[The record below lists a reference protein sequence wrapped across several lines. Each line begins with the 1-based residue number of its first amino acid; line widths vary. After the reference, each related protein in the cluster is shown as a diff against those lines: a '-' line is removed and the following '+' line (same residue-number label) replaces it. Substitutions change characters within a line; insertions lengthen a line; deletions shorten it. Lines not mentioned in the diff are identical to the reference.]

1 MLSDCIK
8 FLLVLS
14 ETGDMLGR
22 GNGHKNTFYKVQL
35 IKNNLEVICKI
46 TATNPTLIIN

>member
-1 MLSDCIK
+1 MLGNFIR

-22 GNGHKNTFYKVQL
+22 GNGHKNTFYKVQR
-35 IKNNLEVICKI
+35 IKKNLEVI
-46 TATNPTLIIN
+46 NL